1 MRIRLDKFLANQ
13 GFGSRKE
20 VHKLI
25 KSGVV
30 KVNGFTVEEP
40 ELHIDPERDF
50 VEVEG
55 QEIEYKENYYF
66 MLNKPKGYITAT
78 YDENYPTVMDLFSA
92 EPIVNKLFPIGRLD
106 LDTEGLLIITTDG
119 QLAHRLSHPKWKVE
133 KEYFVVL
140 DGDVSDIDFSQY
152 EKEGIYLKREK
163 YRTQPFKVK
172 VLNADIEK
180 SELNITI
187 TEGKYHIIKKIMSA
201 LGYEVVYLKR
211 IRIGPLTLDESLD
224 PGEYRELNEREI
236 YLLKE
241 MVKMNI

>member
-1 MRIRLDKFLANQ
+1 M
-13 GFGSRKE
+13 
-20 VHKLI
+20 
-25 KSGVV
+25 
-30 KVNGFTVEEP
+30 
-40 ELHIDPERDF
+40 
-50 VEVEG
+50 
-55 QEIEYKENYYF
+55 
-66 MLNKPKGYITAT
+66 
-78 YDENYPTVMDLFSA
+78 
-92 EPIVNKLFPIGRLD
+92 D

-180 SELNITI
+180 SELSITI

-224 PGEYRELNEREI
+224 PE
-236 YLLKE
+236 
-241 MVKMNI
+241 NIEN